1 MKTTNYLFVAFGAAA
16 LTLTACN
23 NDDDVLNGG
32 QEPGVVNIVTSING
46 PQTRVVMNENGS
58 GSFTDGDKIK
68 LEVFNLDLGRVSE
81 YDYTIGS
88 TKLYWEDV
96 ATKIGEADSYTFGG
110 WYANPLPND
119 LLAMPN
125 FDVAAAED
133 PDLLLATPATAGVGA
148 TVNLVFKHAM
158 HKLVVKV
165 TYDGDFTGVNTNN
178 VSIKPVGMNASAAI
192 NVQTGI
198 VTPGEATDTDGD
210 YAARTL
216 TSNSCSFILAPQKL
230 TKGAEWLE
238 INLDG
243 QKTLTF
249 NVPANYTTYGGSTEA
264 LSQLNSGEVLTLN
277 LTIKKV
283 AGGGDDEKTEVVLTT
298 GQITAWNSQGTV
310 DGEVQVN
317 GNN

>member
-32 QEPGVVNIVTSING
+32 QESGVVNIVTSING
-46 PQTRVVMNENGS
+46 PLTRVVMNDDGS
-58 GSFTDGDKIK
+58 GNFENTKDKLK
-68 LEVFNLDLGRVSE
+68 LAVYGSGNADYQV
-81 YDYTIGS
+81 DYTVG
-88 TKLYWEDV
+88 TTVLYWEDV
-96 ATKIGEADSYTFGG
+96 EAGAGTGPYTFGG
-110 WYANPLPND
+110 WFTKTDLPATLTSFN
-119 LLAMPN
+119 
-125 FDVAAAED
+125 AATASD
-133 PDLLLATPATAGVGA
+133 PDLLLAAPATNVSKGA
-148 TVNLVFKHAM
+148 TVNLNFKHAM

-165 TYDGDFTGVNTNN
+165 TYEGDFTGVNTDD

-210 YAARTL
+210 YAAQTL
-216 TSNSCSFILAPQKL
+216 TNNSCSFILAPQKL

-243 QKTLTF
+243 QTLTF
-249 NVPANYTTYGGSTEA
+249 NVPASYTTSGDSTED

-298 GQITAWNSQGTV
+298 GKIAAWGTQGSYTGDV
-310 DGEVQVN
+310 DFVYE
-317 GNN
+317 

>member
-32 QEPGVVNIVTSING
+32 QESGVVNIVTSING
-46 PQTRVVMNENGS
+46 PQTRVVMNDDGS
-58 GSFTDGDKIK
+58 GNFEDTKDKLK
-68 LEVFNLDLGRVSE
+68 LAVYGSGNADYQV
-81 YDYTIGS
+81 DYTVG
-88 TKLYWEDV
+88 TTALYWEDV
-96 ATKIGEADSYTFGG
+96 EAGVGTGPFTFGG
-110 WYANPLPND
+110 WFTKTDLPATLTSFN
-119 LLAMPN
+119 
-125 FDVAAAED
+125 AATASD
-133 PDLLLATPATAGVGA
+133 PDLLLAAPATNVSKGE
-148 TVNLVFKHAM
+148 TVDLKFKHAM

-165 TYDGDFTGVNTNN
+165 TYEGDFTGVNTDN

-216 TSNSCSFILAPQKL
+216 TSNACSFILAPQKL
-230 TKGAEWLE
+230 TTDAEWLE
-238 INLDG
+238 INLGG
-243 QKTLTF
+243 QTLTF
-249 NVPANYTTYGGSTEA
+249 NVPANYTTSGGSSEA
-264 LSQLNSGEVLTLN
+264 LTQLNSGEVLTLN
-277 LTIKKV
+277 LTIKKIS
-283 AGGGDDEKTEVVLTT
+283 GGTDPDKTVIVLKT

-310 DGEVQVN
+310 EGQVQVN

>member
-46 PQTRVVMNENGS
+46 PQTRVVMNDDGS
-58 GSFTDGDKIK
+58 GSFEDTKDKLK
-68 LEVFNLDLGRVSE
+68 LAVYGSGNADYQV
-81 YDYTIGS
+81 DYTVG
-88 TKLYWEDV
+88 TTALYWEDV
-96 ATKIGEADSYTFGG
+96 EAGVGTGPYTFGG
-110 WYANPLPND
+110 WFTKTDLPATLTSFN
-119 LLAMPN
+119 
-125 FDVAAAED
+125 AATASD
-133 PDLLLATPATAGVGA
+133 PDLLLAAPATNVSKGE
-148 TVNLVFKHAM
+148 TVNLNFKHAM
-158 HKLVVKV
+158 HKLVVNV

-230 TKGAEWLE
+230 TTGAEWLQFS
-238 INLDG
+238 IPDVA
-243 QKTLTF
+243 TLVYK
-249 NVPANYTTYGGSTEA
+249 VPANYQNASGTSTA
-264 LSQLNSGEVLTLN
+264 LTELSSGQILTLN
-277 LTIKKV
+277 MKIKRD
-283 AGGGDDEKTEVVLTT
+283 AATQKTEVELATGEISAWGTQGSINDELT
-298 GQITAWNSQGTV
+298 IPAN
-310 DGEVQVN
+310 
-317 GNN
+317 

>member
-1 MKTTNYLFVAFGAAA
+1 MKTTNYLFVAFGVAA

-58 GSFTDGDKIK
+58 GSFEDSKDKLK
-68 LEVFNLDLGRVSE
+68 LAVYGSGNADYQV
-81 YDYTIGS
+81 DYTVG
-88 TKLYWEDV
+88 TTVLYWEDV
-96 ATKIGEADSYTFGG
+96 EAGAGIGPYTFGG
-110 WYANPLPND
+110 WFTKTDLPATLTSFN
-119 LLAMPN
+119 
-125 FDVAAAED
+125 AATASD
-133 PDLLLATPATAGVGA
+133 PDLLLAAPATNVSKGE
-148 TVNLVFKHAM
+148 TVNLNFKHAM

-165 TYDGDFTGVNTNN
+165 TYEGDFTGVNTDN

-230 TKGAEWLE
+230 TKGAEWLQFS
-238 INLDG
+238 IPDVA
-243 QKTLTF
+243 TLVYK
-249 NVPANYTTYGGSTEA
+249 VPANYQNASGTSTDLTE
-264 LSQLNSGEVLTLN
+264 LSSGQILTLN
-277 LTIKKV
+277 MKIKRD
-283 AGGGDDEKTEVVLTT
+283 AATQKTEVELATGEISAWGTQGSINDELT
-298 GQITAWNSQGTV
+298 IPAN
-310 DGEVQVN
+310 
-317 GNN
+317 

>member
-58 GSFTDGDKIK
+58 GNFEDSKDKLK
-68 LEVFNLDLGRVSE
+68 LAVYGSGNADYQV
-81 YDYTIGS
+81 DYTVG
-88 TKLYWEDV
+88 TTVLYWEDV
-96 ATKIGEADSYTFGG
+96 EAGAGIGPYTFGG
-110 WYANPLPND
+110 WFTKTDLPATLTSFN
-119 LLAMPN
+119 
-125 FDVAAAED
+125 AATASD
-133 PDLLLATPATAGVGA
+133 PDLLLAAPATNVSKGE
-148 TVNLVFKHAM
+148 TVNLNFKHAM

-165 TYDGDFTGVNTNN
+165 TYEGDFTGVNTDN

-210 YAARTL
+210 YAAQTL

-230 TKGAEWLE
+230 TKGAEWLQFS
-238 INLDG
+238 IPDVA
-243 QKTLTF
+243 TLVYK
-249 NVPANYTTYGGSTEA
+249 VPANYQNASGTSTDLTE
-264 LSQLNSGEVLTLN
+264 LSSGQILTLN
-277 LTIKKV
+277 MKIKRD
-283 AGGGDDEKTEVVLTT
+283 AATQKTEVELATGEISAWGTQGSINDELT
-298 GQITAWNSQGTV
+298 IPAN
-310 DGEVQVN
+310 
-317 GNN
+317 

>member
-46 PQTRVVMNENGS
+46 PQTRVVMNGDGS
-58 GSFTDGDKIK
+58 GSFENTKDKLK
-68 LEVFNLDLGRVSE
+68 LAVYGSGNADYQV
-81 YDYTIGS
+81 DYTVG
-88 TKLYWEDV
+88 TTVLYWENV
-96 ATKIGEADSYTFGG
+96 ETGVGTGPYTFGG
-110 WYANPLPND
+110 WFTKTGLPATLTSFN
-119 LLAMPN
+119 
-125 FDVAAAED
+125 AATASD
-133 PDLLLATPATAGVGA
+133 PDLLLAAPATNVSKGE
-148 TVNLVFKHAM
+148 TVNLNFKHAM

-165 TYDGDFTGVNTNN
+165 TYEGDFTGVNTGN
-178 VSIKPVGMNASAAI
+178 VSIKPVGMNASADI

-210 YAARTL
+210 YAAQTL

-230 TKGAEWLE
+230 TPDAPWLE
-238 INLDG
+238 INLGG
-243 QKTLTF
+243 QTLTF
-249 NVPANYTTYGGSTEA
+249 NVPANYTTSGSSTET

-283 AGGGDDEKTEVVLTT
+283 AGGGDDENEVVLTT
-298 GQITAWNSQGTV
+298 GEIAAWGNQGSYTGNV
-310 DGEVQVN
+310 DYV
-317 GNN
+317 

>member
-1 MKTTNYLFVAFGAAA
+1 MKTTYYLFLAFGAAA

-46 PQTRVVMNENGS
+46 PQTRVVMKDDGS
-58 GSFTDGDKIK
+58 GSFEDTKDKLK
-68 LEVFNLDLGRVSE
+68 LAVYGSGNADYQV
-81 YDYTIGS
+81 DYTVG
-88 TKLYWEDV
+88 TTVLYW
-96 ATKIGEADSYTFGG
+96 AGTGPYTFGG
-110 WYANPLPND
+110 WFTKTDLPTTLTSFN
-119 LLAMPN
+119 
-125 FDVAAAED
+125 AATASD
-133 PDLLLATPATAGVGA
+133 PDLLLAAPATNVSKGA
-148 TVNLVFKHAM
+148 TVNLNFKHAM

-165 TYDGDFTGVNTNN
+165 TYDGDFSNVDRNN
-178 VSIKPVGMNASAAI
+178 VTIQPVGMNASAAI

-216 TSNSCSFILAPQKL
+216 TNNACSFILAPQKL
-230 TKGAEWLE
+230 TTGAEWLE

-243 QKTLTF
+243 QTLTF
-249 NVPANYTTYGGSTEA
+249 NVPANYTTSGGSSEA
-264 LSQLNSGEVLTLN
+264 LTQLNSGEVLTLN

-283 AGGGDDEKTEVVLTT
+283 AGGTDPDKTVIVLTT

-310 DGEVQVN
+310 EGEVQVN

>member
-1 MKTTNYLFVAFGAAA
+1 MKTTNYLFVAFGVAA

-46 PQTRVVMNENGS
+46 PQTRVVMNDDGS

-68 LEVFNLDLGRVSE
+68 LGVFNLDLGRADE

-96 ATKIGEADSYTFGG
+96 ATKIGEADGYKFGG
-110 WYANPLPND
+110 WYANPLPNN

-133 PDLLLATPATAGVGA
+133 PDLLLATPATVAVDE

-158 HKLVVKV
+158 HKLVVNV
-165 TYDGDFTGVNTNN
+165 TYDGDFTGVDLDAVT
-178 VSIKPVGMNASAAI
+178 VKPVGMNRNATV
-192 NVQTGI
+192 NVENGT
-198 VTPGEATDTDGD
+198 VTVGEAEYEDGD

-216 TSNSCSFILAPQKL
+216 TNNACEFILAPQKL
-230 TKGAEWLE
+230 TTGAEWLE
-238 INLDG
+238 INLGD
-243 QKTLTF
+243 QTLTF
-249 NVPANYTTYGGSTEA
+249 NVPANYTTSGSSSEA
-264 LSQLNSGEVLTLN
+264 LTQLNSGEVLTLN

-283 AGGGDDEKTEVVLTT
+283 AGGGDDKTEVVLTT

-317 GNN
+317 GN

>member
-1 MKTTNYLFVAFGAAA
+1 MKTTNYLFVALGAAA

-32 QEPGVVNIVTSING
+32 SQPGVVNIVTSING
-46 PQTRVVMNENGS
+46 PQTRVPVLDANGA
-58 GSFTDGDKIK
+58 GSFQGTDTLK
-68 LEVFNLDLGRVSE
+68 LAV
-81 YDYTIGS
+81 YGS
-88 TKLYWEDV
+88 STGIYQANYYPGTTKLYWEDV
-96 ATKIGEADSYTFGG
+96 KANAGEGNYTFAA
-110 WYANPLPND
+110 WYNGNEPAD
-119 LLAMPN
+119 LVADAT
-125 FDVAAAED
+125 FDVAAAKD
-133 PDLLLATPATAGVGA
+133 KDLLLATPVTVGEGA
-148 TVNLVFKHAM
+148 QVNLNFKHAM
-158 HKLVVKV
+158 HKLVVNV

-210 YAARTL
+210 YAAQTL

-230 TKGAEWLE
+230 TTDAAWLE

-243 QKTLTF
+243 QTLTF
-249 NVPANYTTYGGSTEA
+249 NVPASYTTSGDSTED

-298 GQITAWNSQGTV
+298 GKIAAWGTQGSYTGDV
-310 DGEVQVN
+310 DFVYE
-317 GNN
+317 

>member
-46 PQTRVVMNENGS
+46 PQTRVVMNNDGS
-58 GSFTDGDKIK
+58 GSFEDSKDKLK
-68 LEVFNLDLGRVSE
+68 LAVYGSGNADYQV
-81 YDYTIGS
+81 DYTVGA
-88 TKLYWEDV
+88 TALYWEDV
-96 ATKIGEADSYTFGG
+96 EAGAGTGPYTFGG
-110 WYANPLPND
+110 WFTKTDLPATLTSFN
-119 LLAMPN
+119 
-125 FDVAAAED
+125 AATASD
-133 PDLLLATPATAGVGA
+133 PDLLLAAPATNVSKGE
-148 TVNLVFKHAM
+148 TVNLNFKHAM

-165 TYDGDFTGVNTNN
+165 TYEGDFTGVNTDD

-210 YAARTL
+210 YAAQTL
-216 TSNSCSFILAPQKL
+216 INNACSFILAPQKL
-230 TKGAEWLE
+230 TTDAEWLK

-249 NVPANYTTYGGSTEA
+249 NVPANYTTSGGSTEA

-310 DGEVQVN
+310 NGEVQVN

>member
-1 MKTTNYLFVAFGAAA
+1 MKTTNYLFVALGAAA

-46 PQTRVVMNENGS
+46 PQTRVVMKDDGS
-58 GSFTDGDKIK
+58 GSFEDTKDKLK
-68 LEVFNLDLGRVSE
+68 LAVYGSGNADYQV
-81 YDYTIGS
+81 DYTVG
-88 TKLYWEDV
+88 TTVLYWEDV
-96 ATKIGEADSYTFGG
+96 ETGVGTGPYTFGG
-110 WYANPLPND
+110 WFTKTDLPATLTSFN
-119 LLAMPN
+119 
-125 FDVAAAED
+125 AATASD
-133 PDLLLATPATAGVGA
+133 PDLLLAAPATNVSKGE
-148 TVNLVFKHAM
+148 TVNLNFKHAM
-158 HKLVVKV
+158 HKLVVNV

-210 YAARTL
+210 YAAQTL
-216 TSNSCSFILAPQKL
+216 INNACSFILAPQKL
-230 TKGAEWLE
+230 TTGAAWLE

-243 QKTLTF
+243 QPLTF
-249 NVPANYTTYGGSTEA
+249 YVPASYTTSGSSTEA

-283 AGGGDDEKTEVVLTT
+283 TGGGDDEKTEVVLTT
-298 GQITAWNSQGTV
+298 GKIAAWGTQGSYTGDV
-310 DGEVQVN
+310 DFVYE
-317 GNN
+317 

>member
-1 MKTTNYLFVAFGAAA
+1 MKTTNYLFVALGAAA

-46 PQTRVVMNENGS
+46 VMNDDGS
-58 GSFTDGDKIK
+58 GNFTDGDKIK
-68 LEVFNLDLGRVSE
+68 LEVFNLDLGRAYE
-81 YDYTIGS
+81 YDYSISG

-110 WYANPLPND
+110 WYANPLPNN

-133 PDLLLATPATAGVGA
+133 PDLLLATPATANVGG

-158 HKLVVKV
+158 HKLVVNV
-165 TYDGDFTGVNTNN
+165 TYDGDFTDVDQDAVT
-178 VSIKPVGMNASAAI
+178 VKPVGMNRNAMV
-192 NVQTGI
+192 NVEDGT
-198 VTPGEATDTDGD
+198 VTVGEAEYEDGE

-216 TSNSCSFILAPQKL
+216 TNNACEFILAPQKL
-230 TKGAEWLE
+230 TTGAAWLE
-238 INLDG
+238 INLGG
-243 QKTLTF
+243 QPLTF
-249 NVPANYTTYGGSTEA
+249 NVPANYTTSGGSSEA
-264 LSQLNSGEVLTLN
+264 LTQLNSGEVLTLN

-283 AGGGDDEKTEVVLTT
+283 AGGGDDKTEVVLTT

-317 GNN
+317 GN

>member
-1 MKTTNYLFVAFGAAA
+1 MKTTNYLFLAFGAAA

-23 NDDDVLNGG
+23 NDDDVLNSG

-46 PQTRVVMNENGS
+46 PQTRVVMNNDGS
-58 GSFTDGDKIK
+58 GSFEDTKDKLKLAVYGSGNTDYQ
-68 LEVFNLDLGRVSE
+68 V
-81 YDYTIGS
+81 DYTVG
-88 TKLYWEDV
+88 TTVLYWEDV
-96 ATKIGEADSYTFGG
+96 EAGVGTGPYTFGG
-110 WYANPLPND
+110 WFTKTDLPATLTLFN
-119 LLAMPN
+119 
-125 FDVAAAED
+125 AATAFD
-133 PDLLLATPATAGVGA
+133 PDLLLAAPATNVSKGE
-148 TVNLVFKHAM
+148 TVNLNFKHAM

-165 TYDGDFTGVNTNN
+165 TYEGDFTDVNTDN

-210 YAARTL
+210 YAAQTL
-216 TSNSCSFILAPQKL
+216 TRNSCSFILAPQKL
-230 TKGAEWLE
+230 TTGAEWLE

-243 QKTLTF
+243 QTLTF
-249 NVPANYTTYGGSTEA
+249 NVPARYTTSGASTEA

-298 GQITAWNSQGTV
+298 GQIAAWGTQGSYTGDV
-310 DGEVQVN
+310 DFVYE
-317 GNN
+317 

>member
-1 MKTTNYLFVAFGAAA
+1 MKTTNYLFVAFGVAA

-58 GSFTDGDKIK
+58 GSFEDSKDKLK
-68 LEVFNLDLGRVSE
+68 LAVYGSGNADYQV
-81 YDYTIGS
+81 DYTVG
-88 TKLYWEDV
+88 TTVLYWEDV
-96 ATKIGEADSYTFGG
+96 EAGAGIGPYTFGG
-110 WYANPLPND
+110 WFTKTDLPATLTSFN
-119 LLAMPN
+119 
-125 FDVAAAED
+125 AATASD
-133 PDLLLATPATAGVGA
+133 PDLLLAAPATNVSKGE
-148 TVNLVFKHAM
+148 TVNLNFKHAM

-165 TYDGDFTGVNTNN
+165 TYEGDFTGVNTDN

-210 YAARTL
+210 YAAQTL

-238 INLDG
+238 INLGD
-243 QKTLTF
+243 QTLTF
-249 NVPANYTTYGGSTEA
+249 NVPASYTTSGDSTED

-298 GQITAWNSQGTV
+298 GQISAWGNQGSYTGNV
-310 DGEVQVN
+310 DYV
-317 GNN
+317 